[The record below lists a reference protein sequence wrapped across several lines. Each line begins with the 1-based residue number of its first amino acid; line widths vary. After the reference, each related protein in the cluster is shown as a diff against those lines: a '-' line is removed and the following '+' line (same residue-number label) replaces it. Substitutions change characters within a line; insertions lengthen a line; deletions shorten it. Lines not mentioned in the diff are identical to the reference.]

1 MEIQLQKESQI
12 EYRRHK
18 RMQSILLG
26 MDDHIGSFFPK
37 IKKGACDRNFK
48 GSVDLVI
55 EDIDAQNIYNSHT

>member
-1 MEIQLQKESQI
+1 
-12 EYRRHK
+12 
-18 RMQSILLG
+18 MQSILLG

-55 EDIDAQNIYNSHT
+55 EDIDAQNILSSQT